1 MAYLSKAQY
10 VLRKSVQHPGAGNT
24 ITHEID
30 KGGFVE
36 DILVVARGV
45 VTVSAGSATGTATGL
60 YNPEGIVQQFEVI
73 ANPAA
78 GSPYPGGTL
87 KRVFPRSVKARQLF
101 DSGMLLDLGATA
113 IDGTAKSTTITSVP
127 YLLRFSLPRLWSQNE
142 TSLYTNAYAGLQL
155 VITMNTGPALFTG
168 NDRTWDF
175 SQVTF
180 DIYDRRTYASPN
192 GQDVAVL
199 YEQDQIVPINGANDT
214 WNLRDYLLKNEPFLD
229 CLIFAETTSAFNLS
243 DAILN
248 QVKLVE
254 DQNSVPFFRMLK
266 PAAIKFRQSQKVKYA
281 AASQVG
287 MYLLEMAEDGMLTQL
302 ISCPAITLDVSNPGG
317 ANQDRLI
324 LSQRRIR
331 LPGTFMP
338 AKTA

>member
-36 DILVVARGV
+36 DILVVARGN
-45 VTVSAGSATGTATGL
+45 VTLSAGSTGGTATGL

-78 GSPYPGGTL
+78 GSPYPGGSL
-87 KRVFPRSVKARQLF
+87 KRVFPRSVKARMLF
-101 DSGMLLDLGATA
+101 DKGMLLGDLLGAS
-113 IDGTAKSTTITSVP
+113 IDGTAKTTAINCP
-127 YLLRFSLPRLWSQNE
+127 FLLRFSLPGLFSQNE

-155 VITMNTGPALFTG
+155 VITMNLGTAMFTG

-229 CLIFAETTSAFNLS
+229 CLIFSETTSAFNLS
-243 DAILN
+243 DTIIN
-248 QVKLVE
+248 QIKLVE

-266 PAAIKFRQSQKVKYA
+266 PAAIKFKQAEKVKYS

-287 MYLLEMAEDGMLTQL
+287 MYLLELAEDGMLTQL

-331 LPGTFMP
+331 LPGTFLP
-338 AKTA
+338 AKTS